1 MKIINIYKGEKPF
14 VAKDKCNSSSN
25 IINTCLLYTS
35 DAADDMQWEWN
46 KETKLTLIALVIGI
60 IAGAILTLL
69 MKYLKG
75 TL

>member
-1 MKIINIYKGEKPF
+1 
-14 VAKDKCNSSSN
+14 
-25 IINTCLLYTS
+25 
-35 DAADDMQWEWN
+35 MQWKWN

-60 IAGAILTLL
+60 IAGAIITLL

>member
-1 MKIINIYKGEKPF
+1 
-14 VAKDKCNSSSN
+14 
-25 IINTCLLYTS
+25 
-35 DAADDMQWEWN
+35 MQWEWN

-69 MKYLKG
+69 MNYLKG

>member
-1 MKIINIYKGEKPF
+1 
-14 VAKDKCNSSSN
+14 
-25 IINTCLLYTS
+25 
-35 DAADDMQWEWN
+35 MQWEWN
-46 KETKLTLIALVIGI
+46 KKTKLTLIALVIGI

>member
-1 MKIINIYKGEKPF
+1 
-14 VAKDKCNSSSN
+14 
-25 IINTCLLYTS
+25 
-35 DAADDMQWEWN
+35 MQWEWN

-69 MKYLKG
+69 IKYLKG

>member
-1 MKIINIYKGEKPF
+1 
-14 VAKDKCNSSSN
+14 
-25 IINTCLLYTS
+25 
-35 DAADDMQWEWN
+35 MQWDWN

>member
-1 MKIINIYKGEKPF
+1 
-14 VAKDKCNSSSN
+14 
-25 IINTCLLYTS
+25 
-35 DAADDMQWEWN
+35 MQWEWN
-46 KETKLTLIALVIGI
+46 RETKLTLIALVIGI

>member
-1 MKIINIYKGEKPF
+1 
-14 VAKDKCNSSSN
+14 
-25 IINTCLLYTS
+25 
-35 DAADDMQWEWN
+35 MQWEWN

-60 IAGAILTLL
+60 IAGAIINLL

>member
-1 MKIINIYKGEKPF
+1 
-14 VAKDKCNSSSN
+14 
-25 IINTCLLYTS
+25 
-35 DAADDMQWEWN
+35 MQWEWN
-46 KETKLTLIALVIGI
+46 KETKLTLIALVIGN

>member
-1 MKIINIYKGEKPF
+1 
-14 VAKDKCNSSSN
+14 
-25 IINTCLLYTS
+25 
-35 DAADDMQWEWN
+35 MQWEWN
-46 KETKLTLIALVIGI
+46 KETKLTLVALVIGI

>member
-1 MKIINIYKGEKPF
+1 MH
-14 VAKDKCNSSSN
+14 
-25 IINTCLLYTS
+25 
-35 DAADDMQWEWN
+35 WEWN
-46 KETKLTLIALVIGI
+46 KETKLTLIALIIGI

>member
-1 MKIINIYKGEKPF
+1 
-14 VAKDKCNSSSN
+14 
-25 IINTCLLYTS
+25 
-35 DAADDMQWEWN
+35 MQWEWN